1 MNIVFVAPFAF
12 SPKAT
17 VSARMLPI
25 ATALRRRG
33 HHITILMPPYDNPRD
48 SSKTWEHA
56 GVVME
61 NMQVHHASALRNYF
75 DLARQLTERT
85 RALQPDVVHVFKP
98 IGVGALAMQMGF
110 GNARVVLDN
119 DDWEG
124 AGGWA
129 DVNPY
134 SPAQRRFF
142 IWQEARCLRTAPAV
156 TCVSETLVER
166 TAKFRS
172 GNRAGIRLFPN
183 GPDESMRKQV
193 ADAQAK
199 RNVLRTQ
206 FGWREPVVIY
216 AGTIPL
222 NHDLDM
228 VVQSIQDLTTL
239 RQAQGKP
246 DRPADVTDLKWVIIA
261 TGDGIASL
269 KQRIADAGIAERVEW
284 HGFMPHEKLIEYLV
298 AADVAVYPYRDTNI
312 NRAKCSGKVMDYM
325 ACGLPMVVSD
335 VGMNRVYL
343 EDGVSGLLTPAGDAA
358 AFGKAMRRLLDDRA
372 LAASVGKA
380 AQQRIWQKFGWD
392 ERVAI
397 LEQVYLD
404 QRQVVNSNW

>member
-1 MNIVFVAPFAF
+1 MNIVFIAPFAF

-33 HHITILMPPYDNPRD
+33 HRVTILMPPYDNPRD
-48 SSKTWEHA
+48 SGRIWEHA
-56 GVVME
+56 GVQME
-61 NMQVHHASALRNYF
+61 NMRIRHTSSLRNIF
-75 DLARQLTERT
+75 DLARQLAQ
-85 RALQPDVVHVFKP
+85 RARDLKPDVTHVFKP
-98 IGVGALAMQMGF
+98 IGAGALAMQMGLSQT
-110 GNARVVLDN
+110 RVVLDN

-129 DVNPY
+129 DINPY

-142 IWQEARCLRTAPAV
+142 IWQEARCLRNAPAV
-156 TCVSETLVER
+156 TCASETLVER
-166 TAKFRS
+166 TAQFRS
-172 GNRAGIRLFPN
+172 TRNHIHLFPN
-183 GPDESMRKQV
+183 GPDEAMRIQV
-193 ADAQAK
+193 VAAQAK
-199 RNVLRTQ
+199 RATLRQQ
-206 FGWREPVVIY
+206 FGWHEPVMIY

-228 VVQSIQDLTTL
+228 LVTSL
-239 RQAQGKP
+239 RGIAG
-246 DRPADVTDLKWVIIA
+246 VKWVIIA

-269 KQRIADAGIAERVEW
+269 KQKIEAAGIAQHVEW
-284 HGFMPHEKLIEYLV
+284 HGFMPHKQLVEYLV
-298 AADVAVYPYRDTNI
+298 AADIAVYPYRDTPI

-358 AFGKAMRRLLDDRA
+358 AFGHALRRLLNDRA
-372 LAASVGKA
+372 FAASLGVA
-380 AQQRIWQKFGWD
+380 AQQRIWEQFGWD
-392 ERVAI
+392 GRVAA
-397 LEQVYLD
+397 LESIYAGP
-404 QRQVVNSNW
+404 